1 VNGTGKKTAPAE
13 ATRHYTNGTED
24 GATAATPLG
33 LLFAALAGSCDLATG
48 LLLIASPLRTLSWM
62 GIAAG
67 GTGGGD
73 AVVYLRFIGAFVA
86 GVGASY
92 LYPLVL
98 SALAPVRTQAR
109 TQVPAQTRAQAP
121 ARARP
126 GRLPAVIEV
135 TALVRAGVA
144 LFVTGA
150 VISGALSP
158 PWLSVAGT
166 DAGLA
171 ALQLWMLARGMFGRG

>member
-109 TQVPAQTRAQAP
+109 TQVPA
-121 ARARP
+121 RARP